1 MKINDKSY
9 ILAVLFMVFGILLSV
24 QFRSV
29 LNSKKN
35 KPSVAYQIEN
45 LQNEIKTEKLIG
57 SKLREEIDENIK
69 KQDEYIKM
77 FMEGRNDNELARE
90 WESVKLAAGLTD
102 VMGNGV
108 IVHLADASEQ
118 LGRNID
124 NYVVHDVEIVEVLNE
139 LKKAGAQ
146 AISVNN
152 ERIISTSEIIC
163 AGPTVRINRTRY
175 PVPYEIKAIGDPKK
189 LYDALVNSPIASE
202 FLMFDKKFEVRIAK
216 DIVIPKYG
224 GDINNLVDGL
234 EVIE

>member
-1 MKINDKSY
+1 MA
-9 ILAVLFMVFGILLSV
+9 LLFLVFGILLSV

-35 KPSVAYQIEN
+35 KPSIAYQIEN
-45 LQNEIKTEKLIG
+45 LQNEIKTEKLKG
-57 SKLREEIDENIK
+57 SKLREEIDQNIK

-77 FMEGRNDNELARE
+77 FMERKNDDEFARE
-90 WESVKLAAGLTD
+90 WEKAKLVAGLTD
-102 VMGNGV
+102 VVGNGV
-108 IVHLADASEQ
+108 IVYLADAPQQYGGKLEY
-118 LGRNID
+118 
-124 NYVVHDVEIVEVLNE
+124 YVVHDVEIMEVLNE

-163 AGPTVRINRTRY
+163 LGPTVRINRNRY

-189 LYDALVNSPIASE
+189 LYEALVNSPIAGE
-202 FLMFDKKFEVRIAK
+202 FQMFNKKFEVRMAK

-224 GDINNLVDGL
+224 GDIDDLVSGL
-234 EVIE
+234 EVVE